1 MNFLSWNC
9 RGLGN
14 SRAVRVLRD
23 LVKTRKPDFIFLSE
37 TLVSS
42 IKISELC
49 LSLGFVHNFA
59 VDCVGRGGGLAV
71 MCKNT
76 VVCNIGSSSLNHID
90 VEILRDT
97 VPHWRL
103 MCFYG
108 MPERDHIRESWD
120 FIRHL
125 SSISSLPWCIVGD
138 FNDMLFPSDKK
149 GKHNH
154 PQFLM
159 HGFREA
165 IVDSKLVEIDLS
177 GGHFTWEKGK
187 VYSDH
192 DPIQLELCN
201 SNLSK
206 KEFRFKFENTWF
218 HESSFRDEVNQYW
231 DSLSRLQLMPKLIS
245 MSSYMA
251 KWGRNFFHKF
261 RDKLCKQR
269 EIVNALA
276 EKTDEES
283 IKNYFLEKDKLHEL
297 LLHEESYWK
306 QRAKTFWLAEGDA
319 NSKFFHAYASARRK
333 TNFISKLRVDGGD
346 FVTKEEDMHRVVLDY
361 FQTVFGE

>member
-42 IKISELC
+42 VKISELC
-49 LSLGFVHNFA
+49 LSLGFVHNFV

-71 MCKNT
+71 MWKNT

-103 MCFYG
+103 TCFYG
-108 MPERDHIRESWD
+108 MPERDRRRESWD
-120 FIRHL
+120 LIIHL
-125 SSISSLPWCIVGD
+125 SSISSLPWCIAGD
-138 FNDMLFPSDKK
+138 FNDMLFPSDKE
-149 GKHNH
+149 GKHDH

-165 IVDSKLVEIDLS
+165 IVDSELVEIDLS
-177 GGHFTWEKGK
+177 GGRFTWEKGK
-187 VYSDH
+187 GTTNWVRERLDRAFASDTWWQLHPLCKLSVHHIVYSDH

-206 KEFRFKFENTWF
+206 KEFRFKFENTWLRK
-218 HESSFRDEVNQYW
+218 SSFRDEVNQYW
-231 DSLSRLQLMPKLIS
+231 DSLPLLQLMPKLIS

-276 EKTDEES
+276 QKTDEES

-306 QRAKTFWLAEGDA
+306 QRAKTFWLAEGDV
-319 NSKFFHAYASARRK
+319 NSKFSVVM
-333 TNFISKLRVDGGD
+333 LR
-346 FVTKEEDMHRVVLDY
+346 L
-361 FQTVFGE
+361 GEK